1 METASVK
8 YLARCVVT
16 PDGVSRD
23 SVVSI
28 DGAALKVE
36 PFERETSATVFVDGI
51 VVAARR
57 DLALLPES
65 YREPEA
71 IWRLLPELPPAAEVN
86 LKIIQ
91 TR

>member
-1 METASVK
+1 MERASVK

-16 PDGVSRD
+16 PGGVSRD

-28 DGAALKVE
+28 DGTTLKVE
-36 PFERETSATVFVDGI
+36 PFERETPATVFADGI
-51 VVAARR
+51 VVAAKR
-57 DLALLPES
+57 DLGLIPENC
-65 YREPEA
+65 REPEA
-71 IWRLLPELPPAAEVN
+71 IRRLLPELPPAAEVN